1 MTQKEPKP
9 NKSWE
14 IVAGGAIFG
23 LLTVAALMAFIVV
36 PLGQTRHPGD
46 DAWGVIC
53 GALGIRRPP
62 VVPADPVSSLR
73 PLTVS
78 SVVFDPK
85 LLARFDQASVQH
97 GSLIV
102 NQTCSVCHGE
112 NGVSTLGTTPS
123 LADQSAYSIYKQLRD
138 FKTGAR
144 QNLAMAPTIKSLSER
159 QMLDVAAYLSRN
171 HAFGSLR
178 KRWPTPDPVI
188 QALMKNGDPARN
200 LPACESCHG
209 ANAGGP
215 LETPRLYGQQQEY
228 TLVQLQAFARGERRN
243 DVYGRMRTV
252 AQKLTPDEM
261 ARLAEAY
268 QGLR

>member
-14 IVAGGAIFG
+14 IVAGGTIFG
-23 LLTVAALMAFIVV
+23 LLAIAALIAFIVV
-36 PLGQTRHPGD
+36 PLGQPRHPGD

-62 VVPADPVSSLR
+62 PVPIDPRAVSR

-78 SVVFDPK
+78 SVVFEPK
-85 LLARFDQASVQH
+85 LLARIDQASVQR
-97 GSLIV
+97 GSLLV
-102 NQTCSVCHGE
+102 SQTCSVCHGE

-123 LADQSAYSIYKQLRD
+123 LADQSAPAIYKQLRD
-138 FKTGAR
+138 YKSGAR
-144 QNLAMAPTIKSLSER
+144 QNPAMAPTMNALTDR

-178 KRWPTPDPVI
+178 KRWPTPDPSI
-188 QALMKNGDPARN
+188 QALIKNGDPARN
-200 LPACESCHG
+200 LAACESCHG
-209 ANAGGP
+209 VNAGGP
-215 LETPRLYGQQQEY
+215 LETPHLYGQQQEY
-228 TLVQLQAFARGERRN
+228 TLAQLHAFARGERRN
-243 DVYGRMRTV
+243 DVYGRMRSV

>member
-1 MTQKEPKP
+1 MTQKIPKP
-9 NKSWE
+9 HASWE
-14 IVAGGAIFG
+14 VLAGGAVVG
-23 LLTVAALMAFIVV
+23 LLAIAAVMAFVIV
-36 PLGQTRHPGD
+36 PLGQTRGLTD
-46 DAWGVIC
+46 DPWGVIC
-53 GALGIRRPP
+53 GALGISRPLT
-62 VVPADPVSSLR
+62 VPLDPKATPR
-73 PLTVS
+73 ALTVS
-78 SVVFDPK
+78 SVVFEPK
-85 LLARFDQASVQH
+85 LLARFERASAQR
-97 GSLIV
+97 GGMIV

-123 LADQSAYSIYKQLRD
+123 LADQSAPAIYKQLRD
-138 FKTGAR
+138 YKTGAR
-144 QNLAMAPTIKSLSER
+144 QNLAMAPTIKALSDR

-178 KRWPTPDPVI
+178 KRWPTPDPEI

-200 LPACESCHG
+200 LAACEACHG
-209 ANAGGP
+209 VNAGGP

-228 TLVQLQAFARGERRN
+228 TLAQLQAFARGERRN

-261 ARLAEAY
+261 SRLAEAY